1 MSQGDHVRINS
12 KKAVETQLPFLL
24 KRVESWDYS
33 TPLVIKFERYDDPRS
48 LGQNALFHIWCRE
61 MSEVFVKKVPNAT
74 EEGMKFMMKS
84 MFLGT
89 HSIAIGKE
97 TYSDQVMPLPKKKRA
112 TPLSQPGNKTSD
124 KKPKR
129 MGPTPE
135 KSRLSGTKLRIS
147 SSSIPAN
154 LSKESCALAR

>member
-24 KRVESWDYS
+24 KRVERWDYS
-33 TPLVIKFERYDDPRS
+33 TPLVIKFARNDDPRS

-97 TYSDQVMPLPKKKRA
+97 TYSDQVMPLPKKKGEMCFFMDQVYA
-112 TPLSQPGNKTSD
+112 WAAEKDVLLSLPQYNEYTAL
-124 KKPKR
+124 KR
-129 MGPTPE
+129 KQE
-135 KSRLSGTKLRIS
+135 
-147 SSSIPAN
+147 A
-154 LSKESCALAR
+154 

>member
-1 MSQGDHVRINS
+1 MSQGDHVVIKS
-12 KKAVETQLPFLL
+12 KRGLEIQLPFLL
-24 KRVESWDYS
+24 KRIESWDYS
-33 TPLVIKFERYDDPRS
+33 TPLVVRFERYDDSRS

-97 TYSDQVMPLPKKKRA
+97 AYSDQVMPLPKHKGEMFHFMEQVYHWAGQKDVM
-112 TPLSQPGNKTSD
+112 LSLPQYNEYTALKS
-124 KKPKR
+124 KQ
-129 MGPTPE
+129 E
-135 KSRLSGTKLRIS
+135 K
-147 SSSIPAN
+147 
-154 LSKESCALAR
+154 

>member
-12 KKAVETQLPFLL
+12 KKAVEKQLPFLL

-97 TYSDQVMPLPKKKRA
+97 TYSDQVMPLPKKKGEMCFFMDQVYA
-112 TPLSQPGNKTSD
+112 WAAEKDVLLSLPQYNEYTAL
-124 KKPKR
+124 KR
-129 MGPTPE
+129 KQE
-135 KSRLSGTKLRIS
+135 
-147 SSSIPAN
+147 A
-154 LSKESCALAR
+154 

>member
-1 MSQGDHVRINS
+1 MSQGDYVKIDS
-12 KKAVETQLPFLL
+12 KVDAEKKIPFLL
-24 KRVESWDYS
+24 KRVDSWDYS
-33 TPLVIKFERYDDPRS
+33 SALVIRFERYDDSRS

-97 TYSDQVMPLPKKKRA
+97 AYSDQVMPLPKHKGEMFHFMEQVYHWAGQKDVM
-112 TPLSQPGNKTSD
+112 LSLPQYNEYTALKS
-124 KKPKR
+124 KQ
-129 MGPTPE
+129 E
-135 KSRLSGTKLRIS
+135 K
-147 SSSIPAN
+147 
-154 LSKESCALAR
+154 

>member
-33 TPLVIKFERYDDPRS
+33 TPLVIKFEPYDDPRS

-61 MSEVFVKKVPNAT
+61 MSEVFLKKVPNAT

-89 HSIAIGKE
+89 HSISIGKE
-97 TYSDQVMPLPKKKRA
+97 TYSDQVMPLPKKKGEMCFFMDQVYA
-112 TPLSQPGNKTSD
+112 WAAEKDVLLSLPQYNEYTAL
-124 KKPKR
+124 KR
-129 MGPTPE
+129 KQE
-135 KSRLSGTKLRIS
+135 
-147 SSSIPAN
+147 
-154 LSKESCALAR
+154 E